1 MAKVNKENVKEEEKS
16 TVNKENVK
24 TKNKSVIRKEL
35 KSNAKNIEVEVMN
48 ITNGSVFYKCK
59 RTNEIIELDE
69 PGDTTTVSLDLLL
82 NMKTQSKSMLDGLIL
97 SIVDVFDGI
106 DMDSVLDVLG
116 LEDKYK
122 VCDMKLD
129 SIDDFIENSTNEK
142 FEKSLDKINEKVL
155 KRIIERAIKLSKQ
168 GKLDSN
174 YKRILL
180 EEKSHSKYLFSSI

>member
-1 MAKVNKENVKEEEKS
+1 MAKVNKENIKEENEK
-16 TVNKENVK
+16 VVNVK
-24 TKNKSVIRKEL
+24 TKNKSIIRKEL
-35 KSNAKNIEVEVMN
+35 KANAKNIEVEIMN
-48 ITNGSVFYKCK
+48 ITNGSIFYKCK

-82 NMKTQSKSMLDGLIL
+82 NMKTQSKNMLDRLGL
-97 SIVDVFDGI
+97 SIIDVFDGVDLNSI
-106 DMDSVLDVLG
+106 LDLLG

-122 VCDMKLD
+122 LCDMKLE

-142 FEKSLDKINEKVL
+142 FEKALDEVNEKIL
-155 KRIIERAIKLSKQ
+155 KRIVERAIKLSKQ
-168 GKLDSN
+168 GRLDSN